1 MISLNSRDHENQPIE
16 SFVSEDLSTLFAA
29 QDFPIS
35 LFPSIGQISPT
46 WNADDRLLTMLALFC
61 KNMTP
66 QETIRPGQQVTKP
79 QSELSDEDKAVIL
92 KQGGTH
98 TTLNGQAVVIFIAP
112 LVEAAPVAPIGY
124 ADLLTL
130 IEFLKRARNE
140 NAQLETVSL

>member
-16 SFVSEDLSTLFAA
+16 SFASEDLSTLFTT
-29 QDFPIS
+29 QDFPVS

-46 WNADDRLLTMLALFC
+46 WNADDRLMNMLAFFC
-61 KNMTP
+61 KNVTP
-66 QETIRPGQQVTKP
+66 QEKILPGQQVTKP
-79 QSELSDEDKAVIL
+79 LTELSDEDKAVIL

-98 TTLNGQAVVIFIAP
+98 TTLNGQAVVIFTAP
-112 LVEAAPVAPIGY
+112 LVEAAPAAPIGY
-124 ADLLTL
+124 SDLLTL